1 MKLFKCIG
9 SVMLAMGLL
18 SPAGAAAQEGPTIYG
33 NVAASDGSTPT
44 GIYKFVAGPDI
55 ALEPIKVDDGLVG
68 SRGAFYADGRY
79 EVVNMMTHTT
89 WDATTWEVLHECRLG
104 WPAMMEMAAMA
115 VTYDATTGNTYGC
128 YLTTTQT
135 YRFATADYTDNSV
148 TPIKDLGADVWA
160 NSMFIGDGGVLYAI
174 MNNGDLVT
182 VDKTTGDTSVIGNID
197 FETTGYQ
204 GAVYDPSSG
213 KAYWTAVTGG
223 TSGLYEIDLSDAS
236 VTLVSEFPAGEQLT
250 GLWIKPGNTPGPGPD
265 PQGET
270 FIYGNVAAS
279 DGGTATGIY
288 KFAPGADIALEAVK
302 VDAGLVG
309 SRGAFYADGRYE
321 VVNMMKHT
329 TWDATSWEVLH
340 ECQLGWPAMMEMAA
354 MAVTY
359 DPTTG
364 NTYGCYLTTT
374 QSYRFATAD
383 YTTNT
388 VTEIKDLGA
397 DVWANCMF
405 IGKDGVLYAIMNNGD
420 LVTVNKTN
428 GETSVIG
435 NIDFETTG
443 YQGAVYD
450 LSTGKAYWT
459 AVTGGTSGLYEID
472 LTDASVTLV
481 SEFPAGEQLTGLWIE
496 SGNTPAPGPDPEVET
511 FIYGDVAASDNSVTA
526 TGVYSFKPG
535 ADIALEPVKTD
546 ANLVGSRGAFY
557 ADGRYEVVNM
567 MKHTTWDA
575 TSWEVLHECQLGW
588 PAMMEMAAMAVTYD
602 PTTGNTYGCYLTTTQ
617 SYRFATADYTT
628 NTVTEIKDLG
638 ADVWANC
645 MFIGKDGVLYAIMN
659 NGDLVTVNKTTGETS
674 LIGNIDFETTGYQG
688 AVYDPS
694 TGKAYWTAVT
704 GGTSGLYEID
714 LTDASVTLVSEFP
727 NGEQLTGLWL
737 VQKSNGNP
745 GKEDGVPA
753 PAANVVLNFPEG
765 AMTGT
770 VTFDAP
776 ANAVD
781 GNALTKELTYA
792 VRLGENVVAEG
803 TAEPGKTVTSPEITV
818 ATVGNAVFSVIVS
831 NAAGTSSPAYK
842 NGFIGFD
849 TPAAPSDVVLKNDGN
864 KMTLTWKAPAAGLN
878 GGWFDAAG
886 LTYDVVRYPGA
897 VKVAD
902 KITSLNFE
910 ETLENVSIA
919 NYYYGVTA
927 YNGPSASDETKSE
940 GVKLGSYVIPPYS
953 EDFRRTDALD
963 YYTVIDANGDG
974 HTWGLNSWSPIAEY
988 FAPSQ
993 GIDADD
999 WLVTP
1004 PVNMNRN
1011 DIYRVRF
1018 KATGIESDLY
1028 RADIALFTGDEP
1040 TAEALTEAVVEK
1052 TFVTDSRVLDAI
1064 VTVDADGLRHF
1075 GFHTTTPALGGWIN
1089 LTDFTIEAIG
1099 SLDGPAVVD
1108 NFSVIA
1114 GAKGA
1119 LNAEISFNAPTKDG
1133 KGNSLAAI
1141 EKIELRRDGEV
1152 INTWNNPA
1160 VGAALKFT
1168 DNVAQDGTYRYE
1180 AVAYSDKGAG
1190 RPEMC
1195 SAFVGVD
1202 TPAPAENVQL
1212 TVSDD
1217 GKATITWQPATV
1229 GANGGYV
1236 DMDAVRFTLQRSD
1249 GEIVARGISGTQF
1262 TDTPVK
1268 YDDQYELAYAVV
1280 AINDKGNSQV
1290 AVSNSILFGDNY
1302 RLPFSESFKG
1312 AATTY
1317 FWGLRNS
1324 QNGSFGLVDQFSMD
1338 NDGGSVLFMGDGEGA
1353 EAEIYTGR
1361 IDMTDAP
1368 YANLD
1373 FYAPLNSGEASL
1385 AISVITPDGVYH
1397 ELDNLLFNGQGEF
1410 NPVSVAVNGYDK
1422 YPYVQIS
1429 LKAASD
1435 TPGTMMFIDAIL
1447 LDKIS
1452 GLQNV
1457 IGNEAQVTVKDK
1469 TIFIE
1474 GAANVPVAVYTPSGL
1489 TVTELVGTGHDAVEV
1504 TAAIYIV
1511 RVGDCSYKVSV
1522 R

>member
-1 MKLFKCIG
+1 MKLFNCIG
-9 SVMLAMGLL
+9 SILLAAVMI
-18 SPAGAAAQEGPTIYG
+18 SPTTAAAQEGPTIYG
-33 NVAASDGSTPT
+33 NVAASDGGTPT

-55 ALEPIKVDDGLVG
+55 ALEPVKTDPNLVG

-89 WDATTWEVLHECRLG
+89 WDASTWEVLHECRLG

-128 YLTTTQT
+128 YLTTTQS
-135 YRFATADYTDNSV
+135 YRFATADYTSNTV
-148 TPIKDLGADVWA
+148 TEIKDLGADVCA

-182 VDKTTGDTSVIGNID
+182 VNKTTGETSLIGNID

-204 GAVYDPSSG
+204 GAVYDPSTG

-223 TSGLYEIDLSDAS
+223 TSGLYEIDLTDAS
-236 VTLVSEFPAGEQLT
+236 VTLVSEFPEGEQLT

-265 PQGET
+265 PEAKT
-270 FIYGNVAAS
+270 FIYGNVATS
-279 DGGTATGIY
+279 DGCTATGIY

-302 VDAGLVG
+302 TDPNLVG

-329 TWDATSWEVLH
+329 TWDATTWEVLH

-397 DVWANCMF
+397 DVCANCMF
-405 IGKDGVLYAIMNNGD
+405 IG
-420 LVTVNKTN
+420 
-428 GETSVIG
+428 E
-435 NIDFETTG
+435 
-443 YQGAVYD
+443 
-450 LSTGKAYWT
+450 
-459 AVTGGTSGLYEID
+459 
-472 LTDASVTLV
+472 
-481 SEFPAGEQLTGLWIE
+481 
-496 SGNTPAPGPDPEVET
+496 
-511 FIYGDVAASDNSVTA
+511 
-526 TGVYSFKPG
+526 
-535 ADIALEPVKTD
+535 
-546 ANLVGSRGAFY
+546 
-557 ADGRYEVVNM
+557 
-567 MKHTTWDA
+567 
-575 TSWEVLHECQLGW
+575 
-588 PAMMEMAAMAVTYD
+588 
-602 PTTGNTYGCYLTTTQ
+602 
-617 SYRFATADYTT
+617 
-628 NTVTEIKDLG
+628 
-638 ADVWANC
+638 
-645 MFIGKDGVLYAIMN
+645 DGVLYAIMN

-803 TAEPGKTVTSPEITV
+803 PAEPGKTVTSPEITV
-818 ATVGNAVFSVIVS
+818 ATVGNAVFSVVIS

-849 TPAAPSDVVLKNDGN
+849 TPEAPSDVVLKNDGN
-864 KMTLTWKAPAAGLN
+864 KMTVTWKAPAAGLN

-897 VKVAD
+897 VKVAE
-902 KITSLNFE
+902 KITSQNFE
-910 ETLENVSIA
+910 EALENVSIA

-940 GVKLGSYVIPPYS
+940 GIKLGTYVIPPYS

-1004 PVNMNRN
+1004 PVSMNRN

-1040 TAEALTEAVVEK
+1040 TADALTEAVVKK

-1141 EKIELRRDGEV
+1141 EKIELRRDGDV
-1152 INTWNNPA
+1152 VNIWNNPA

-1168 DNVAQDGTYRYE
+1168 DNVTQDGTYRYE
-1180 AVAYSDKGAG
+1180 AVAYSDRGAG

-1280 AINDKGNSQV
+1280 AINDRGNSQV

-1338 NDGGSVLFMGDGEGA
+1338 NDGGSVLFMGEGEGA

-1504 TAAIYIV
+1504 TAGIYIV
-1511 RVGDCSYKVSV
+1511 RVGDRSYKVSV